1 MKGDKPGVR
10 AGEELVSG
18 CARKLILTTMRE
30 KISRGNER
38 AGAINEPG
46 Y

>member
-10 AGEELVSG
+10 AGKESVSG
-18 CARKLILTTMRE
+18 CARKLIFTPMRE
-30 KISRGNER
+30 KVRRGNER

-46 Y
+46 L